1 MALIECMECGKQ
13 ISDMSSRCPNCGCP
27 TSESI
32 KKAEIEAFKRDNR
45 DKMIKKCP
53 MCSTEFEE
61 PVFDCP
67 VCGLSVINTPFMM
80 EEARREREA
89 NIPKCPTC
97 GSTKIKKVSAT
108 SKAVSVGLFGL
119 FSQKV
124 KKTWH
129 CNSCGYEW

>member
-1 MALIECMECGKQ
+1 MALIKCVECGNQ
-13 ISDMSSRCPNCGCP
+13 ISDKSSSCPNCGCP
-27 TSESI
+27 TSESL
-32 KKAEIEAFKRDNR
+32 KQIEKENH
-45 DKMIKKCP
+45 KENLMYKCP
-53 MCSTEFEE
+53 ICQKEFK
-61 PVFDCP
+61 DGTLKCDL
-67 VCGLSVINTPFMM
+67 CGYIHIMTPSIM
-80 EEARREREA
+80 EEERREREA
-89 NIPKCPTC
+89 NRPKCPTC